1 MSSPGPN
8 QDKTVDLRGQVAW
21 ITGASRGLGRAFA
34 LGLADAGAAVAL
46 TARTASGLDVTL
58 REIAA
63 RGGRA
68 VTVPADV
75 TEASTVAAARR
86 AVESELGPVDILV
99 NNAGVMAP
107 TGRDWEVD
115 PTAWWRTMEVNVL
128 GSFLCW
134 RSVLPSMLE
143 RRRGRIITL
152 STSAVYKRY
161 PFYSAYGASKAAITH
176 ASASLAEATR
186 PFGIAVFAL
195 SPGFVKT
202 QMTEALADAPAIRE
216 HLGEGIRK
224 ALDEGRVTSP
234 RQAVEVLLVLAS
246 GRADVLSGRHLD
258 VSDDLSA
265 LIFEASEA
273 SGDARQAGPHPTRI
287 S

>member
-1 MSSPGPN
+1 MNRAGPN
-8 QDKTVDLRGQVAW
+8 PGETVALRDRVAW
-21 ITGASRGLGRAFA
+21 VTGASRGLGRAFA

-46 TARTASGLDVTL
+46 TARTASGLDDTL
-58 REIAA
+58 RQITAS
-63 RGGRA
+63 GGRA
-68 VTVPADV
+68 VTVLADV
-75 TEASTVAAARR
+75 TDASTVAAAQHAIER
-86 AVESELGPVDILV
+86 ELGPVDILV

-115 PTAWWRTMEVNVL
+115 PVVWWRTMEVNVL

-152 STSAVYKRY
+152 STSAAYKRY

-202 QMTEALADAPAIRE
+202 PMTEALADAPVIRE

-234 RQAVEVLLVLAS
+234 RQAVDALLVLAS

-265 LIFEASEA
+265 LIREASERA
-273 SGDARQAGPHPTRI
+273 VG
-287 S
+287 